1 MEIIKLLLIL
11 MNLVNPGS
19 CSKQVSVLK
28 YKGGN
33 ECSSALVGVP
43 IKSTSSMSTLH
54 DEFTFCGKYY
64 FRFLRSTCLMGMEPD
79 LMLKIT
85 NFEKNLGF
93 LMDQAVYYKFTF
105 PNQTITPDSW
115 QYLCLAIS
123 SMKIKI
129 VLNGQILL
137 SDLKLDFPT
146 EEIKDTKLWLGGALF
161 SDKEPNRR
169 LGGMIANANFWD
181 IALQDDDLISIT
193 TEKNTDIASAKY
205 DLLSGNA
212 PKNSSCIDYLALDE
226 NDELFQEMH
235 SENILIEYK
244 VDFDSSRYLCQGYG
258 GNMTLPKNPEDL
270 KTLGYFIKQSEVCHE
285 PFLGLKKSSDEEIQD
300 LEGNNVSNL
309 KWHLNQPNGGEIQ
322 KCISTWGSYL
332 DDVEC
337 DKKHCFICNIP
348 EKSVFFLRGPI
359 PSNTERKYFV
369 TMNNNYTEIR
379 GLKET
384 ECFWNEEKWNFGK
397 TLKLDNVTNNM
408 PPVGLKDWNNGQ
420 KLKLTQCKKDEFTCY
435 TYGHCISMNKRC
447 DGFPDCPYDG
457 SDENECKKMILDK
470 GYDNRYPPKKN
481 VTCFISMMV
490 YDIIDIDELHMTY
503 KIDFK
508 IALRWFDPRIVFR
521 NLHTTAVPTAYYTN
535 KLEDSEIRKIW
546 TPKLYLRNSDND
558 FMEAGQKSNT
568 PSPGIFGSVLIHQ
581 KGPPKQNELSEID
594 EDYLYPGNE
603 NPISM
608 VNFFVIK
615 LGCKI
620 DLKWY

>member
-1 MEIIKLLLIL
+1 MKMANHRNCL
-11 MNLVNPGS
+11 N
-19 CSKQVSVLK
+19 QVAVLK
-28 YKGGN
+28 YNGGN
-33 ECSSALVGVP
+33 ECQGDLVGVP
-43 IKSTSSMSTLH
+43 IKSTSPTTTSFL
-54 DEFTFCGKYY
+54 DEFTFCAKYY
-64 FRFLRSTCLMGMEPD
+64 FRFLRECFLMSMEPTFYLEIWD
-79 LMLKIT
+79 FENKVGLLMYQGI
-85 NFEKNLGF
+85 
-93 LMDQAVYYKFTF
+93 YYRFYF
-105 PNQTITPDSW
+105 YNQTLMPNSW
-115 QYLCLAIS
+115 QYICLAVSPMEMKLVWNGEILS
-123 SMKIKI
+123 SHTK
-129 VLNGQILL
+129 V
-137 SDLKLDFPT
+137 DLPK
-146 EEIKDTKLWLGGALF
+146 EEIKDTKIWLGGLAASF
-161 SDKEPNRR
+161 DKLGNRFE
-169 LGGMIANANFWD
+169 GMMANANLWK
-181 IALQDDDLISIT
+181 ITLQDDDLISIT
-193 TEKNTDIASAKY
+193 ANNKTLNRSTAKY
-205 DLLSGNA
+205 DDLLSIA
-212 PKNSSCIDYLALDE
+212 ITKNSSCIENYLLDE
-226 NDELFQEMH
+226 NDELFNEFQPD
-235 SENILIEYK
+235 NILLMEVK
-244 VDFDSSRYLCQGYG
+244 NDFESSKYLCQGYG

-270 KTLGYFIKQSEVCHE
+270 KTLAYFIKQSEVCHE

-348 EKSVFFLRGPI
+348 EKSVFILRGPI
-359 PSNTERKYFV
+359 PPNTERKYFV

-435 TYGHCISMNKRC
+435 TYGHCIPMNKRC